1 MYNILCRGKK
11 RTSPSLGSSSESASP
26 APVSSPPALATFG
39 VKDGDDLGDRLTAD
53 GCWGLEK
60 ASHRHTIICV
70 QTNQCTEYFEISKN
84 INQMVC
90 LMEEQTLHTTKW
102 LAVTKVWSKSFG
114 LVTEHRHYNPCPIY
128 LSARY
133 HTRRGKIVECGIVHF
148 ICAFACCAHIRR
160 SGIIL
165 TPRLPLCQFFS
176 VTPSIA
182 ELAHGENRIL
192 TQSLKS
198 STHPAYLICLEPK
211 LLL

>member
-90 LMEEQTLHTTKW
+90 LREEQTLHTSKW
-102 LAVTKVWSKSFG
+102 LAVTKVWSKKLRAGYRAPSLQPMSYLCELYFSLSSVVSCTLSVHSHVVHIFDVQASSSPLG
-114 LVTEHRHYNPCPIY
+114 YPCANFF
-128 LSARY
+128 LSR
-133 HTRRGKIVECGIVHF
+133 
-148 ICAFACCAHIRR
+148 
-160 SGIIL
+160 
-165 TPRLPLCQFFS
+165 PPLLS
-176 VTPSIA
+176 
-182 ELAHGENRIL
+182 
-192 TQSLKS
+192 
-198 STHPAYLICLEPK
+198 
-211 LLL
+211 